1 MYNKNSLDTVC
12 ASLCYAIG
20 VEPPVSASNGND
32 EMNAYIDDALKGKKA
47 DRLFIYN
54 PDAVAQW
61 VADKYSDY
69 IKEVT
74 ELTQAQI
81 PLKSV
86 MPSVTPVCFGT
97 FYTGVQPEV
106 HGIQKYEKPVIKTDS
121 FFDALI
127 RQGKSVAIVAETKSS
142 MSMIFLE
149 REMDYYIYNTIA
161 EVNAKAIELIAKD
174 KYDVICVYNGNYDSL
189 MHKFGPEGTRAL
201 AELRCNTE
209 AFATFVHAIKHYWS
223 EHNTFYGYAMDH
235 GCHEIDGECG
245 SHGLDMEE
253 DLNIRHYYGVNLKA
267 EQ

>member
-1 MYNKNSLDTVC
+1 MYNSSSLDTVC
-12 ASLCYAIG
+12 ASLCYALGIT
-20 VEPPVSASNGND
+20 PPESASEGNA
-32 EMNAYIDDALKGKKA
+32 EMNAFIDNTLNNKKA
-47 DRLFIYN
+47 DRMFIYN
-54 PDAVAQW
+54 PDAIAMW
-61 VADKYSDY
+61 IADKYPEY
-69 IKEVT
+69 LKEVA

-106 HGIQKYEKPVIKTDS
+106 HGIKKYEKPVIKTDS

-127 RQGKSVAIVAETKSS
+127 RQGKKVAIVAETKSS
-142 MSMIFLE
+142 MAMIYLE
-149 REMDYYIYNTIA
+149 RNMDYYIYDTIA
-161 EVNAKAIELIAKD
+161 EVNATAHRLIAED

-209 AFATFVHAIKHYWS
+209 AFAGFVHAIRHYWKN
-223 EHNTFYGYAMDH
+223 HTTLYGYAMDH

-253 DLNIRHYYGVNLKA
+253 DLNIRHYYGIY
-267 EQ
+267 

>member
-1 MYNKNSLDTVC
+1 MYNENSLDTIC
-12 ASLCYAIG
+12 GALCYAIG
-20 VEPPVSASNGND
+20 IEPPVTAEKANA
-32 EMNAYIDDALKGKKA
+32 EMCDFIDNALNGKKA

-54 PDAVAQW
+54 PDAVAEW
-61 VADKYSDY
+61 LVDKYPEY
-69 IKEVT
+69 LKEVFD
-74 ELTQAQI
+74 LTQVKV
-81 PLKSV
+81 PLRSV

-106 HGIQKYEKPVIKTDS
+106 HGIRKYEKPVIKTDS

-127 RQGKSVAIVAETKSS
+127 RQGKRVAIVAETKSS

-149 REMDYYIYNTIA
+149 REMDYFIYDTIA
-161 EVNAKAIELIAKD
+161 EVNAKALQLIAED

-189 MHKFGPEGTRAL
+189 MHKTGPEGTRAM

-209 AFATFVHAIKHYWS
+209 AFAAFVHSIKSNWKC
-223 EHNTFYGYAMDH
+223 HNTFYGYAMDH

-253 DLNIRHYYGVNLKA
+253 DLNIRHYYGVNLA
-267 EQ
+267 E